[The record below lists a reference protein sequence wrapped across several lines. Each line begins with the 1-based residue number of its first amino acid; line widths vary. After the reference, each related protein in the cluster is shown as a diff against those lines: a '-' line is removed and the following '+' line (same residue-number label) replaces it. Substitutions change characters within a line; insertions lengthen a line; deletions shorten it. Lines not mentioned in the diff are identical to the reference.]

1 MAKGREDVAEGEG
14 GSESPG
20 ATRADAAR
28 KGPGASARGAGPRRE
43 IAIPPPPDSLS
54 SGFGPPSLSPTPGP
68 RQGGAPREASAL
80 RLPPRLPPHP
90 PQPEKHRTFWEKVLR
105 VLASPRK
112 LKVTR
117 EGKYYLGITLGVGF
131 AAINTGNNLLYL
143 LLGMLL
149 SLMLVSG
156 VMSDLSLRRL
166 TVTRR
171 LPVRAQV
178 GRAHLVEIEVY
189 NHKKRVPSYAI
200 EVEDLRAGQ
209 PADKRCFFLKISPSS
224 AQVAAY
230 RRTPARRGRDRH
242 TGFRIATRFP
252 FGLFEKSRE
261 VDAEGELI
269 IYPAVDA
276 VRLTAEE
283 AGRREGGVG
292 ANGRGSGDETY
303 ALRPMRQGDDPRDI
317 YWRKSTVRD
326 QLILRERSRETRPDI
341 EAIIDPVRPTA
352 ASGTGPQAEAF
363 NQQFEKRIREVASR
377 AVAHIKRGDGVVVST
392 TLGERVR
399 GDKNLGSDPILRFL
413 ALLEAV
419 DEAKAPALRAE
430 RAARALIAG
439 RSAPMEAAPKLNP
452 AGAEGRAAKAAGS
465 SEEDRRKGG
474 PNGSGPRPIAGG
486 RA

>member
-1 MAKGREDVAEGEG
+1 MAKGREEDVAEDG
-14 GSESPG
+14 
-20 ATRADAAR
+20 
-28 KGPGASARGAGPRRE
+28 GAGSPRASRVAVKSGTASIARPAVTRRE
-43 IAIPPPPDSLS
+43 IAIPPPPDSRS
-54 SGFGPPSLSPTPGP
+54 PGFGPPSVSPSPRPGKP
-68 RQGGAPREASAL
+68 PREAPVRAV
-80 RLPPRLPPHP
+80 PPRLPPMP
-90 PQPEKHRTFWEKVLR
+90 PQPVKHRTRWERLLR
-105 VLASPRK
+105 FFTPPRK

-276 VRLTAEE
+276 VRLSIHES
-283 AGRREGGVG
+283 GRRDGGQG
-292 ANGRGSGDETY
+292 ANGRGGDETY
-303 ALRPMRQGDDPRDI
+303 ALRPMREGDDPRDI

-341 EAIIDPVRPTA
+341 DVIIDPVRPTS
-352 ASGTGPQAEAF
+352 ASDNGPLAEAY
-363 NQQFEKRIREVASR
+363 NLQFEKRIREVASR
-377 AVAHIKRGDGVVVST
+377 AVAHIKRGDGVVVTT

-413 ALLEAV
+413 ALLESV

-439 RSAPMEAAPKLNP
+439 RSAPMEAAPALNP
-452 AGAEGRAAKAAGS
+452 VGAAPRAPAPTGSDDDRPKGSGKSNGKRRAAGGS
-465 SEEDRRKGG
+465 
-474 PNGSGPRPIAGG
+474 A
-486 RA
+486 

>member
-1 MAKGREDVAEGEG
+1 MAKGREDDVAEDG
-14 GSESPG
+14 GTERP
-20 ATRADAAR
+20 RAAR
-28 KGPGASARGAGPRRE
+28 VGVKSGTATIARPAATRRE
-43 IAIPPPPDSLS
+43 IAIPPPPDSRS
-54 SGFGPPSLSPTPGP
+54 PGFGPPSVSPSPRPGKS
-68 RQGGAPREASAL
+68 PREAPVRAA
-80 RLPPRLPPHP
+80 PPRLPPMP
-90 PQPEKHRTFWEKVLR
+90 PQPVKHRTRWERLLR
-105 VLASPRK
+105 FFTPPRK

-171 LPVRAQV
+171 LPIRAQV

-261 VDAEGELI
+261 VDAEGELF

-276 VRLTAEE
+276 VRLSVHES
-283 AGRREGGVG
+283 GRRDGGQG
-292 ANGRGSGDETY
+292 ANGRGGGDETY
-303 ALRPMRQGDDPRDI
+303 ALRPMREGDDPRDI

-341 EAIIDPVRPTA
+341 DVTIDSVRPA
-352 ASGTGPQAEAF
+352 ATSDNGPLAEAY

-413 ALLEAV
+413 ALLESV
-419 DEAKAPALRAE
+419 DEAKAPALRTE

-439 RSAPMEAAPKLNP
+439 RSAPMEAAPALNP
-452 AGAEGRAAKAAGS
+452 VGAAPRVVAPTGS
-465 SEEDRRKGG
+465 DDDRPK
-474 PNGSGPRPIAGG
+474 GSGKSNGKRRTAGG
-486 RA
+486 GA

>member
-1 MAKGREDVAEGEG
+1 MAKGGDDDVAKDG
-14 GSESPG
+14 GTDSP
-20 ATRADAAR
+20 RAAR
-28 KGPGASARGAGPRRE
+28 ATVTKSGAGPIARPAATRGE
-43 IAIPPPPDSLS
+43 IAVPPPPDSRS
-54 SGFGPPSLSPTPGP
+54 PGFGPPSVSPSPRPGK
-68 RQGGAPREASAL
+68 APREAPVQ
-80 RLPPRLPPHP
+80 RLPPRLPPMP
-90 PQPEKHRTFWEKVLR
+90 PQPVKHRTRWERLLR
-105 VLASPRK
+105 FLTPPRK

-276 VRLTAEE
+276 VRLSIHES
-283 AGRREGGVG
+283 GRRDGGMG
-292 ANGRGSGDETY
+292 ANGRGGGDETY
-303 ALRPMRQGDDPRDI
+303 ALRPMREGDDPRDI

-341 EAIIDPVRPTA
+341 DVIIDSVRPT
-352 ASGTGPQAEAF
+352 GTADNGPLAEAF
-363 NQQFEKRIREVASR
+363 NLQFEKRIREVASR

-413 ALLEAV
+413 ALLESV
-419 DEAKAPALRAE
+419 DEAKAPALRAD

-439 RSAPMEAAPKLNP
+439 RSVPMEAAPTLNP
-452 AGAEGRAAKAAGS
+452 VGTTSLTSDDDRKKDGPKSSGKRRA
-465 SEEDRRKGG
+465 
-474 PNGSGPRPIAGG
+474 AGG

>member
-1 MAKGREDVAEGEG
+1 MAKGREDVAGEG
-14 GSESPG
+14 GTEG
-20 ATRADAAR
+20 ADGSRDAAPR
-28 KGPGASARGAGPRRE
+28 KPLGASARGAAARRE
-43 IAIPPPPDSLS
+43 ISIPTPPDSLS
-54 SGFGPPSLSPTPGP
+54 PGFGPPSLSPVPRPGP
-68 RQGGAPREASAL
+68 VPREAPAL
-80 RLPPRLPPHP
+80 RLPPRLPPMP
-90 PQPEKHRTFWEKVLR
+90 PQPEKHRTPWERLLR
-105 VLASPRK
+105 FLTPPRK

-189 NHKKRVPSYAI
+189 NHKNRVPSYAI

-276 VRLTAEE
+276 VRLTSEE
-283 AGRREGGVG
+283 SGRRDGGVG

-341 EAIIDPVRPTA
+341 EAIIDPVRPTE
-352 ASGTGPQAEAF
+352 ASDNGPRAEAF

-439 RSAPMEAAPKLNP
+439 RSAPMEAAPALRP
-452 AGAEGRAAKAAGS
+452 AGAAPAGDD
-465 SEEDRRKGG
+465 DRHQGG
-474 PNGSGPRPIAGG
+474 PRNGGRRAAGG